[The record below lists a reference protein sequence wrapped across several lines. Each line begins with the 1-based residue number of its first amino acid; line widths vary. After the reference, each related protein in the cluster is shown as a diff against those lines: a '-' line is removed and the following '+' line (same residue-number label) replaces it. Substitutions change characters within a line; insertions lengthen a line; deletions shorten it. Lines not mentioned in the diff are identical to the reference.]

1 MVKNSYDLVIGESVG
16 PIRFGESRKS
26 IIQKIGEP
34 ESTRITDLSIEEW
47 YKKIGLYLEY
57 RPSDEVCKQVSVM
70 SPAELIYEGRD
81 LLRMTWLEIT
91 RWLARLD
98 PAAERVYEGWES
110 ETLGIAIH
118 PNVNNIETYRRAD
131 FINVFNQQYR
141 ATEEELE
148 ADMQRRERESPSDE
162 ECSRLLWGQFE

>member
-47 YKKIGLYLEY
+47 YKRIGLYLEY

-81 LLRMTWLEIT
+81 LLMLTWLEIIG
-91 RWLARLD
+91 WLARLD
-98 PAAERVYEGWES
+98 PAAEREDYGWES

-118 PNVNNIETYRRAD
+118 PNVNNDETYRRAD
-131 FINVFNQQYR
+131 FINVFDPQY
-141 ATEEELE
+141 APTEEEYE
-148 ADMQRRERESPSDE
+148 AEVQRHIDASPSDE